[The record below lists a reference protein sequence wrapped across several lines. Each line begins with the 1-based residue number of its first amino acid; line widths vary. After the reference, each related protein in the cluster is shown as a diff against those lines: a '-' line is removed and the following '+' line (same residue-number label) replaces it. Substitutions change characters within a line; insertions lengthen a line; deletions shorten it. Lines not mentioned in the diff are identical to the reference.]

1 MIALA
6 LLLGV
11 LADQVFGD
19 PRRRHPLALFGRLA
33 SRLER
38 RLNRYPERP
47 RAGRAVGLLALL
59 VMVAPP
65 VALAAW
71 LHASPIG
78 IAIDVLL
85 LWFAIGARSLEQHA
99 ERVRS
104 ALQQGRLSQARQ
116 RVSWL
121 VSRDTAAMDAT
132 DVARATTESVLENGN
147 DAVFAPLFWFL
158 LAGGPGVLAFRL
170 VNTLDAMWGYRT
182 PQYRHFGWAAAR
194 LDDLLGWLPA
204 RLTATSYAILGRTG
218 EALRCWR
225 RQAHQLDSP
234 NAGPV
239 MVSGAG
245 ALNVC
250 LGGPASYHGAIK
262 HKPWFGSGDAPTAN
276 DIRRA
281 TELVR
286 HTLWLWVA
294 TALAISLAGALSFA

>member
-1 MIALA
+1 MNALT

-11 LADQVFGD
+11 LADQIIGE
-19 PRRRHPLALFGRLA
+19 PRRHHPLALFGRAA
-33 SRLER
+33 SSLEQ
-38 RLNRYPERP
+38 RLNRHPEQP
-47 RAGRAVGLLALL
+47 RSGRASGLLALAVL
-59 VMVAPP
+59 VLPP
-65 VALAAW
+65 LALATW
-71 LHASPIG
+71 LQPTPIG
-78 IAIDVLL
+78 PAIDALL

-104 ALQQGRLSQARQ
+104 ALQRGHLPQARQ

-121 VSRDTAAMDAT
+121 VSRDTAPMDVS

-158 LAGGPGVLAFRL
+158 LAGGPGALTFRL
-170 VNTLDAMWGYRT
+170 INTLDAMWGYRT
-182 PQYRHFGWAAAR
+182 PQHRYFGWAAAR

-204 RLTATSYAILGRTG
+204 RLTATSYALLGHTSK
-218 EALRCWR
+218 ALRCWR
-225 RQAHQLDSP
+225 QQAHRLDSP

-239 MVSGAG
+239 MVTGAG

-250 LGGPASYHGAIK
+250 LGGPASYHGTIRA
-262 HKPWFGSGDAPTAN
+262 KPWFGSGTTPTTA

-281 TELVR
+281 STLVR

-294 TALAISLAGALSFA
+294 TAITLHLAGALLFA

>member
-1 MIALA
+1 MAA
-6 LLLGV
+6 TLLLGV
-11 LADQVFGD
+11 MADQVFGD

-33 SRLER
+33 GRLEQ
-38 RLNRYPERP
+38 RLNRYADQPH
-47 RAGRAVGLLALL
+47 AGRLSGLLALII
-59 VMVAPP
+59 MVAPP
-65 VALAAW
+65 VFLAVW
-71 LHASPIG
+71 LHSTPIG

-99 ERVRS
+99 SRVQT

-121 VSRDTAAMDAT
+121 VSRDTSAMDST

-147 DAVFAPLFWFL
+147 DAVFAPLFWFII
-158 LAGGPGVLAFRL
+158 AGGPGVLAFRL

-182 PQYRHFGWAAAR
+182 PQHQYFGWAAAR

-204 RLTATSYAILGRTG
+204 RLTASSYALLGRTG
-218 EALRCWR
+218 DALRCWR
-225 RQAHQLDSP
+225 EQAKQLDSP

-245 ALNVC
+245 ALNLC

-262 HKPWFGSGDAPTAN
+262 HKPWFGSGATPTAA
-276 DIRRA
+276 DIGRA
-281 TELVR
+281 TRMVR
-286 HTLWLWVA
+286 HCLWLWLAVA
-294 TALAISLAGALSFA
+294 IAGSLLGALILA